1 MIKRTL
7 FFGNPAYLSTK
18 NEQLVVSYPEEGKE
32 KKIVP
37 IEDIGILVLEN
48 PQITLTNGLITKL
61 IQNKAAV
68 VNCDK
73 QHLPCSILQ
82 PLVGHTEQT
91 ERFANQ
97 LTASLP
103 LKKNLWQ
110 QTVSTKITNQA
121 NHLFRRSKNHKKL
134 ARWASVVKSGDSGNH
149 EAIAAAFYWQNL
161 FDIEDFSRYRNGI
174 PPNNLLNYGY
184 AILRAVTARA
194 LISSGMLPG
203 VGIFHRNKYNA
214 YCLADDIMEP
224 YRIYVDELVYDI
236 VQTGENI
243 EELNPF
249 LKTQLLQIPALDVVI
264 DDKLSPLMVAMSRT
278 TNSLQECFAGLSRK
292 ILYPDFQDSVL
303 LSLPKRI

>member
-7 FFGNPAYLSTK
+7 FFSNPAYLSTK
-18 NEQLVVSYPEEGKE
+18 NEQLVVSFPEEDKE
-32 KKIVP
+32 EKRVP

-91 ERFANQ
+91 ERFRNQ
-97 LTASLP
+97 LNASLP

-110 QTVSTKITNQA
+110 QTVSAKIGNQA
-121 NHLFRRSKNHKKL
+121 MHLFRRGKEYKKL
-134 ARWASVVKSGDSGNH
+134 ERWATEVKSGDTENH
-149 EAIAAAFYWQNL
+149 EAIAAAFYWQTI
-161 FDIEDFSRYRNGI
+161 FDDKGFSRYQKGI

-194 LISSGMLPG
+194 LIGSGMLPG

-214 YCLADDIMEP
+214 FCLADDIMEP
-224 YRIYVDELVYDI
+224 YRIYVDELVYEI
-236 VQTGENI
+236 VESGEKL
-243 EELNPF
+243 EELNTY
-249 LKTQLLQIPALDVVI
+249 LKAELLKIPVMDVVI
-264 DDKLSPLMVAMSRT
+264 DDKVSPLMVAMSRT

-292 ILYPDFQDSVL
+292 ILYPVYE
-303 LSLPKRI
+303 